1 MQILKDWVLALTVTI
16 LVLIDIII
24 LFIYTVVEGV
34 RGNLNATLV
43 PNEENFRTEIGVR
56 QLKFIGQSSISN

>member
-56 QLKFIGQSSISN
+56 QLK